1 MGLSSETSFGFRHE
15 EGKLGEFVLTVVRRP
30 WIGRF
35 LPVMSRSA
43 GALAVA
49 FPGKTVAWREL
60 ANKLDAFAGFHR
72 AAFRGAEQGSFA
84 AQVQEA
90 CSLGARSLWALEGVA
105 YSHAAT
111 ACRRGAWPRGLFA
124 AESTSSLPDR
134 ALGPL
139 HTGMGLALA
148 VEWLYS
154 DGADPRGFAALC
166 ADNSRKGLAPA
177 AFEGLGFAARLVFPH
192 RLVPLDAA
200 LAGMGPEACALFWH
214 GVGRGSYFALARALP
229 RESSTWKTAGEALTT
244 PPHELGRKNALAG
257 LAWALTV
264 VNLRHPEVVER
275 FLARCLGH
283 FGHELPREASF
294 AHGVAAAIRVW
305 VDVVGRDMA
314 LDAFLRHRPQ
324 QPPGSALA
332 RAWDRLVLAS
342 CVGAMEKRAAPS
354 KEMRLAELFRCPV
367 DPVAAQA
374 PA

>member
-1 MGLSSETSFGFRHE
+1 MGLSSETSFGFGHE
-15 EGKLGEFVLTVVRRP
+15 EVKLGEFVLAVVRRP
-30 WIGRF
+30 WIGRC

-43 GALAVA
+43 GAVAVA
-49 FPGKTVAWREL
+49 FPALKTVAWREL

-72 AAFRGAEQGSFA
+72 TAFQGAEQGSFA

-105 YSHAAT
+105 YSHAAA
-111 ACRRGAWPRGLFA
+111 ACRAGAWPRGLLA
-124 AESTSSLPDR
+124 AESTSPLPDR

-148 VEWLYS
+148 IHWLRS
-154 DGADPRGFAALC
+154 EPGADPHGFAALC
-166 ADNSRKGLAPA
+166 AESSRDGLAPA

-192 RLVPLDAA
+192 RLLPLDAA

-214 GVGRGSYFALARALP
+214 GVGRGSYFALSRALP
-229 RESSTWKTAGEALTT
+229 RSKSTWKAAGEALTT

-257 LAWALTV
+257 LAWALTA
-264 VNLRHPEVVER
+264 VNLRHPEVLES
-275 FLARCLGH
+275 FLARCQDH

-305 VDVVGRDMA
+305 LGVVGRDGT
-314 LDAFLRHRPQ
+314 LDAFLLHRPQ
-324 QPPGSALA
+324 PSGSALA

-354 KEMRLAELFRCPV
+354 REMRLAELFRCPI

-374 PA
+374 